1 MMTEGKSLET
11 FMSSEESGNK
21 KETLSRRQFLTG
33 AAAGGAAGLA
43 VAAGTGFAVWQ
54 VGESEQELAALN
66 AEAEIARLQGLVDRY
81 EKLESVG
88 LDSILT
94 AGMQALSVPLALVEA
109 GAQGLVTGLEWAEEA
124 LLSLQEALPT
134 AEESLLWLESQ
145 VSAVADSITRIEVAV
160 GNALERATDNP
171 VAEALADFAA
181 MILDNLPFGL
191 GDKIRGVLDE
201 FVHLLTSVDDLIN
214 GINTQI
220 LGPLR
225 ENWFATDEGKGV
237 GETLVTP
244 LVDNVLDP
252 LEAHLQNLVTLAD
265 TWQQEL
271 ASPANEA
278 LAQRD
283 EIRQDIQKYKKDNG
297 FL

>member
-1 MMTEGKSLET
+1 MTEGKSLEQ
-11 FMSSEESGNK
+11 FMSNEESGSK

-43 VAAGTGFAVWQ
+43 LAAGTGIAVWQ
-54 VGESEQELAALN
+54 VGETEQELAALN
-66 AEAEIARLQGLVDRY
+66 AEAEIARLQGLVERY

-109 GAQGLVTGLEWAEEA
+109 GAQGLVAGLEWAEEA

-145 VSAVADSITRIEVAV
+145 VSAVADSITKIEVAV
-160 GNALERATDNP
+160 GNALEKATDNP

-225 ENWFATDEGKGV
+225 ENWFASGEGKGV

-244 LVDNVLDP
+244 LVENVLDP

-265 TWQQEL
+265 AWQQEL

-278 LAQRD
+278 LAQRE
-283 EIRQDIQKYKKDNG
+283 EIRQDILRYKKDNG